1 MNAQAP
7 DTVGGDVKRITRM
20 AVPLY
25 LSMVVVSLSS
35 LVNTAVLGRYD
46 TAALAGFAVTVA
58 LYSPAMAAV
67 SGAVRG
73 IMPFLAGKSDTP
85 EERDAL
91 LAVVRDGTW
100 LAVIVGLIGGGAVA
114 AAPLVAMLSGVPDS
128 TIEGL
133 GAFPWLMAG
142 GVLLNGFGS
151 MATSSLVALGN
162 SRVVLPAGLAG
173 AACTA
178 LLSFGLV
185 TGFGPLPELGLA
197 GSGWALLL
205 SNLVIT
211 AVTLAGLRKH
221 LGVPL
226 RSLVGSRFHVR
237 EVLALAKVGI
247 PMAGT
252 VLVKFAVLGV
262 LALAAARISTSAA
275 AVHNIASSLVGLTF
289 TAAVAVGQA
298 GLPVISGYATSDTPS
313 RVHRGVRAGLIV
325 ALTALGILCGLM
337 VLFRPAVAGLFTAD
351 PDVLAAVA
359 ALLPLVALAIL
370 GDGVQAVVGFGLT
383 GLKKTM
389 PSFVVFAVVYGALAL
404 VSVPI
409 ATATGITGLWTTLVV
424 ANVLVSIGQTW
435 AFRRAAARVISR
447 SAARSELGST

>member
-1 MNAQAP
+1 MNAPAA

-25 LSMVVVSLSS
+25 LSMVVVSFSALI
-35 LVNTAVLGRYD
+35 NTAVLGRHA

-58 LYSPAMAAV
+58 VYSPAMAAV

-73 IMPFLAGKSDTP
+73 IMP
-85 EERDAL
+85 L
-91 LAVVRDGTW
+91 LASKTDDRAGLLTVVRDGTW
-100 LAVIVGLIGGGAVA
+100 LAVVVGVVGGGAVA
-114 AAPLVAMLSGVPDS
+114 AVPLLATASGVPDR
-128 TIEGL
+128 TIESL

-162 SRVVLPAGLAG
+162 SKAVLPAGLAG

-178 LLSFGLV
+178 ILSFTLV
-185 TGFGPLPELGLA
+185 TGFGPFPELGLA

-211 AVTLAGLRKH
+211 TVMLAALRKH

-226 RSLVGSRFHVR
+226 RNLISARFHVR
-237 EVLALAKVGI
+237 KVLALAKVGI

-262 LALAAARISTSAA
+262 LALAAARISTSDA
-275 AVHNIASSLVGLTF
+275 AVHNIATSLVGITF

-298 GLPVISGYATSDTPS
+298 GLPVISRYAATDEPA
-313 RVHRGVRAGLIV
+313 RLYQGVRAGLIV
-325 ALTALGILCGLM
+325 VMIALGVLCTLG
-337 VLFRPAVAGLFTAD
+337 VVFRSGIAGLFTAD
-351 PDVLAAVA
+351 PSVSSTVA
-359 ALLPLVALAIL
+359 LLLPLVAVAIL
-370 GDGVQAVVGFGLT
+370 GDGIQAVLGFGLT
-383 GLKKTM
+383 ALKRTV
-389 PSFVVFAVVYGALAL
+389 PSFLVFAVVYGALAL
-404 VSVPI
+404 VSIPI
-409 ATATGITGLWTTLVV
+409 ATTTGITGLWTTLVV
-424 ANVLVSIGQTW
+424 ANALVAIGQGL
-435 AFRRAAARVISR
+435 AFRRVAARVV
-447 SAARSELGST
+447 AEGTARARQVTE